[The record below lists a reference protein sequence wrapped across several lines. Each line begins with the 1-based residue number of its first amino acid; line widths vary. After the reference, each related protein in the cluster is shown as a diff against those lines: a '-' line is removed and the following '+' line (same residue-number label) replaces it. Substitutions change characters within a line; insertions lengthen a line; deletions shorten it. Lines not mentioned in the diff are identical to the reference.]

1 MTGRKRHLLVDSQGL
16 LMELALTAADV
27 DDRRPVFDLL
37 QPAQQ
42 RYPRLGK
49 VLVDKGYRGP
59 LYEPIMN
66 HLHIRLTVEQRSQY
80 AKPTQVLSARWVV
93 ERAFAWLGRYRRL
106 SKDYEF
112 LPQSSR
118 TFIFFAMTSLVL
130 RRLSLF

>member
-1 MTGRKRHLLVDSQGL
+1 
-16 LMELALTAADV
+16 MEVALTAADV

-37 QPAQQ
+37 QRAQQ

-80 AKPTQVLSARWVV
+80 AAPTQVLSARWVV
-93 ERAFAWLGRYRRL
+93 ERTFAWLGRHRRL

-118 TFIFFAMTSLVL
+118 SFIFLAMSALVL

>member
-1 MTGRKRHLLVDSQGL
+1 
-16 LMELALTAADV
+16 MEVALTAADV
-27 DDRRPVFDLL
+27 DDRRPVFELL
-37 QPAQQ
+37 QQAQR

-66 HLHIRLTVEQRSQY
+66 HLHIRLSIEQRSQY
-80 AKPTQVLSARWVV
+80 ATPTQVLSARWVV

-118 TFIFFAMTSLVL
+118 AFIFLAMSALVL